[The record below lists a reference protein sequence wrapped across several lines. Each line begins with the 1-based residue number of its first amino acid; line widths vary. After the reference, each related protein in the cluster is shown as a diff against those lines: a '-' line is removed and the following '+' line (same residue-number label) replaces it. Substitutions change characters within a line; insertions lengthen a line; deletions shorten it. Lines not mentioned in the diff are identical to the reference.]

1 MAYPTWLLAL
11 SLVISFGFKDARA
24 ATLEELSVTV
34 AYLKEGNNYGTGFCV
49 ANEHPGAGSKEQPY
63 LVTASHVAKFLMPD
77 SSVTFRDS
85 GDIPLPTIVK
95 EIALSGSMAIW
106 HFHRDADVAVLR
118 LKVDEG
124 SRALLKGRCLKLSSI
139 APDESSLRRERPVVV
154 MGFPLALGTTGHFSP
169 LTSEAKPASGLVRLL
184 STDFPKEATY
194 FVLDKPSI
202 GGFSGAPVFLSP
214 GPYASGGAMVFL
226 ETPVPT
232 VVVGLVHG
240 TVSDKTGGKLAA
252 VVPSKFIRD
261 TILQA
266 SNPSSGTP

>member
-1 MAYPTWLLAL
+1 MMYTAGVLVL
-11 SLVISFGFKDARA
+11 SFLVSFGYYDARA

-34 AYLKEGNNYGTGFCV
+34 AYLKEGKLSGTGFCV
-49 ANEHPGAGSKEQPY
+49 TVESPGAGSKGQPY
-63 LVTASHVAKFLMPD
+63 LVTASHVAKFLTPD
-77 SSVTFRDS
+77 SIVTFREP
-85 GDIPLPTIVK
+85 GDIPLPTTLK
-95 EIALSGSMAIW
+95 DIALSGSMAIW
-106 HFHRDADVAVLR
+106 QSHADADVAVLR
-118 LKVDEG
+118 MKIDE
-124 SRALLKGRCLKLSSI
+124 SSLALLKGRCLKFSSI
-139 APDESSLRRERPVVV
+139 TSDEGAPLRERPVVV
-154 MGFPLALGTTGHFSP
+154 MGFPLELGTTGHFSP
-169 LTSEAKPASGLVRLL
+169 VTSEAKPASGLVRLL

-202 GGFSGAPVFLSP
+202 RGFSGAPVFLSP

-266 SNPSSGTP
+266 SKPSSGTP